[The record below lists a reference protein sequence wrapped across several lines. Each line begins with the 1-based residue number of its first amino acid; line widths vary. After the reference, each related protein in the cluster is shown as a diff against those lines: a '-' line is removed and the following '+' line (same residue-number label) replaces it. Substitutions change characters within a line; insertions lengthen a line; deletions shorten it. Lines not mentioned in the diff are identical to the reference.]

1 MKAKTKEQ
9 LMKTKNMAEFLNVI
23 SQNYNLEQAE
33 IGFLAR
39 PIIMKHIDTF
49 LTLVNAKEKI

>member
-1 MKAKTKEQ
+1 MKATTKEK
-9 LMKTKNMAEFLNVI
+9 LMKTSNMAEFLKVI
-23 SQNYNLEQAE
+23 GENYNLEKAE

-49 LTLVNAKEKI
+49 LTLVNAKEK